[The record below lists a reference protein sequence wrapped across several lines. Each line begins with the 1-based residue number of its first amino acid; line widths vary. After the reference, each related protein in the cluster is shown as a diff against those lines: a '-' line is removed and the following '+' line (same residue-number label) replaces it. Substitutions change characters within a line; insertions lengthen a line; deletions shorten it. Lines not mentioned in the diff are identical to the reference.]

1 MTLGIRLLVLLF
13 SIIFFIVFISVVR
26 KRNMKTFYA
35 TLWLMVSFFMLS
47 LVIFERFY
55 KWFATLLGISD
66 ASFFVIVSLIAFLLI
81 YVLHLSEKVSEMS
94 SRIQELI
101 SHNSILEN
109 EVRKLK
115 IRHTPVEKNI

>member
-1 MTLGIRLLVLLF
+1 MTLSIKILVLLF
-13 SIIFFIVFISVVR
+13 SIVFFAVFISVVR
-26 KRNMKTFYA
+26 KRNMKTFYSS
-35 TLWLMVSFFMLS
+35 LWLLVSLFMLS

-55 KWFATLLGISD
+55 KWFATILGITD
-66 ASFFVIVSLIAFLLI
+66 ASFLIIVGLIAFLII

-109 EVRKLK
+109 EVRKLTVQYK
-115 IRHTPVEKNI
+115 TNEEE